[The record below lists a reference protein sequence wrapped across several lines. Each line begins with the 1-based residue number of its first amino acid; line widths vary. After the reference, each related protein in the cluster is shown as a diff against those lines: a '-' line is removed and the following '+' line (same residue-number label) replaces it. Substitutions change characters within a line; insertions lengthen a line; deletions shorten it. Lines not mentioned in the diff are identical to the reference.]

1 VAEKRPAK
9 DREED
14 PLPEEA
20 AGGLAELLE
29 PPELPELPEVPE
41 PPAEPPPAANLE
53 GRARLAEDRLTEVL
67 DAYRKLKTENE
78 SFRERTT
85 RNVER
90 RFDGRHE
97 RLLLKFIDIMDN
109 LDRALEAAQ
118 VNFASPP
125 LVEGLIL
132 VRTQLLQT
140 LKEEGLERIPVLG
153 LIFDPHVSEA
163 VGTEPVTESEHH
175 NVVVKELQRGWR
187 LKDRIA
193 RPSRVVLGEY
203 RDFVA
208 PPTEDAGE
216 ITLVEE
222 VPARPPAEGEQSL
235 EDIIAH
241 AEAEDAPTPPATAS
255 PAESLLD
262 GLLDDAPFEDPE
274 K

>member
-9 DREED
+9 DREPD
-14 PLPEEA
+14 PPPSDE
-20 AGGLAELLE
+20 GGLAELLE
-29 PPELPELPEVPE
+29 PAEVP
-41 PPAEPPPAANLE
+41 PSSDPATQ
-53 GRARLAEDRLTEVL
+53 RARLAEDRLTEVMA
-67 DAYRKLKTENE
+67 AYRQLKTDNE
-78 SFRERTT
+78 TYRERTA
-85 RNVER
+85 RNIER
-90 RFDGRHE
+90 RFESRHE

-153 LIFDPHVSEA
+153 LPFDPHVSEA
-163 VGTEPVTESEHH
+163 VATEPVGEAEHH

-203 RDFVA
+203 RDA
-208 PPTEDAGE
+208 AGAAAGE
-216 ITLVEE
+216 AAPREIPVKA
-222 VPARPPAEGEQSL
+222 PGEGEPSL
-235 EDIIAH
+235 EDIIART
-241 AEAEDAPTPPATAS
+241 EAEDLAANPPAPS

-262 GLLDDAPFEDPE
+262 GLLDEEE

>member
-9 DREED
+9 DRESD
-14 PLPEEA
+14 PPPPEEA

-29 PPELPELPEVPE
+29 PAEAA
-41 PPAEPPPAANLE
+41 PPDPVAQ
-53 GRARLAEDRLTEVL
+53 RARLAEDRLTEVL
-67 DAYRKLKTENE
+67 GAYRQLKTDNE
-78 SFRERTT
+78 TFRERTS
-85 RNVER
+85 RNLER
-90 RFDGRHE
+90 RFEGRHE
-97 RLLLKFIDIMDN
+97 TLLLKFIDIMDN

-153 LIFDPHVSEA
+153 LPFDPHVSEA
-163 VGTEPVTESEHH
+163 VATEPVTESEHH

-203 RDFVA
+203 RDGVDATPEGRSGPGIAAGA
-208 PPTEDAGE
+208 PSKPS
-216 ITLVEE
+216 
-222 VPARPPAEGEQSL
+222 PAEGEPSL
-235 EDIIAH
+235 EDIIART
-241 AEAEDAPTPPATAS
+241 EAEDAVPAPPSSA
-255 PAESLLD
+255 AESLLD
-262 GLLDDAPFEDPE
+262 GLLDDEE

>member
-9 DREED
+9 DRESD
-14 PLPEEA
+14 PPPPEEA

-29 PPELPELPEVPE
+29 T
-41 PPAEPPPAANLE
+41 AEAPPPDPAAQ
-53 GRARLAEDRLTEVL
+53 RARLAEDRLKEVL
-67 DAYRKLKTENE
+67 GAYRQLKTDNE
-78 SFRERTT
+78 TFRDRTS
-85 RNVER
+85 RNLER
-90 RFDGRHE
+90 RFEGRHE
-97 RLLLKFIDIMDN
+97 NLLLKFIDIMDN

-132 VRTQLLQT
+132 VRTQLLTT

-153 LIFDPHVSEA
+153 LPFDPHVSEA
-163 VGTEPVTESEHH
+163 VATEPVSESEHH

-203 RDFVA
+203 RFG
-208 PPTEDAGE
+208 AGAGDGRSG
-216 ITLVEE
+216 
-222 VPARPPAEGEQSL
+222 PGRAAEGEPSL
-235 EDIIAH
+235 EDIIART
-241 AEAEDAPTPPATAS
+241 EAEDAAIAPPS
-255 PAESLLD
+255 SAESLLD
-262 GLLDDAPFEDPE
+262 GLLDEDE

>member
-9 DREED
+9 DREPD
-14 PLPEEA
+14 PSPPDE
-20 AGGLAELLE
+20 GGLAELLE
-29 PPELPELPEVPE
+29 PAEA
-41 PPAEPPPAANLE
+41 PPSDPAAQ
-53 GRARLAEDRLTEVL
+53 RARLAEDRLTEVME
-67 DAYRKLKTENE
+67 AYRQLKTENE
-78 SFRERTT
+78 TYRERTS
-85 RNVER
+85 RNIER
-90 RFDGRHE
+90 RFESRHE

-140 LKEEGLERIPVLG
+140 LKDEGLERIPVLG
-153 LIFDPHVSEA
+153 LPFDPHVSEA
-163 VGTEPVTESEHH
+163 VATEPVGEAEHH

-203 RDFVA
+203 RDGSGA
-208 PPTEDAGE
+208 AAGE
-216 ITLVEE
+216 SAPKEAPVKA
-222 VPARPPAEGEQSL
+222 PGEGEPSL
-235 EDIIAH
+235 EDIIART
-241 AEAEDAPTPPATAS
+241 EAEDQAANPTAPS

-262 GLLDDAPFEDPE
+262 GLLDEEE

>member
-9 DREED
+9 DREPE
-14 PLPEEA
+14 PPPPEEA
-20 AGGLAELLE
+20 TGGLAELLE
-29 PPELPELPEVPE
+29 VTE
-41 PPAEPPPAANLE
+41 APAADVAE
-53 GRARLAEDRLTEVL
+53 GRARLAEDRLGEVL
-67 DAYRKLKTENE
+67 EAYRQLKTENE
-78 SFRERTT
+78 SFRERTS
-85 RNVER
+85 RNLER
-90 RFDGRHE
+90 RFEQRHE

-132 VRTQLLQT
+132 VRTQLLQM

-153 LIFDPHVSEA
+153 LPFDPHVSEA
-163 VGTEPVTESEHH
+163 VATEPVAEPEHH

-203 RDFVA
+203 REGGA
-208 PPTEDAGE
+208 ATEGRG
-216 ITLVEE
+216 IPGS
-222 VPARPPAEGEQSL
+222 PARPAAEGEPSL
-235 EDIIAH
+235 EDIIART
-241 AEAEDAPTPPATAS
+241 ETEDASTTPPS
-255 PAESLLD
+255 SAESLLD
-262 GLLDDAPFEDPE
+262 GLLDDDE

>member
-1 VAEKRPAK
+1 MAEKRPAK
-9 DREED
+9 DRELD
-14 PLPEEA
+14 PPPPDEA

-29 PPELPELPEVPE
+29 T
-41 PPAEPPPAANLE
+41 AEAPPPDPATQ
-53 GRARLAEDRLTEVL
+53 RARLAEDRLNEVL
-67 DAYRKLKTENE
+67 EAYRQLKTENE
-78 SFRERTT
+78 TFRDRTS

-90 RFDGRHE
+90 RFEGRHE

-153 LIFDPHVSEA
+153 LTFDPHVSEA
-163 VGTEPVTESEHH
+163 VATEPVSESEHH

-203 RDFVA
+203 RFG
-208 PPTEDAGE
+208 AGE
-216 ITLVEE
+216 GRPGPGIAAEAPSK
-222 VPARPPAEGEQSL
+222 PAAEGEPSL
-235 EDIIAH
+235 EDIIART
-241 AEAEDAPTPPATAS
+241 EAEDAAITPPS
-255 PAESLLD
+255 SAESLLD
-262 GLLDDAPFEDPE
+262 GLLDDEE

>member
-1 VAEKRPAK
+1 ME
-9 DREED
+9 
-14 PLPEEA
+14 
-20 AGGLAELLE
+20 
-29 PPELPELPEVPE
+29 
-41 PPAEPPPAANLE
+41 
-53 GRARLAEDRLTEVL
+53 
-67 DAYRKLKTENE
+67 AYRQLKTENE
-78 SFRERTT
+78 TFRERTA
-85 RNVER
+85 RNIER
-90 RFDGRHE
+90 RFESRHE

-153 LIFDPHVSEA
+153 LPFDPHVSEA
-163 VGTEPVTESEHH
+163 VATEPVGEAEHH
-175 NVVVKELQRGWR
+175 NVVIKELQRGWR

-203 RDFVA
+203 RDGTGAA
-208 PPTEDAGE
+208 PEGAPREA
-216 ITLVEE
+216 
-222 VPARPPAEGEQSL
+222 PAKPPGEGEPSL
-235 EDIIAH
+235 EDIIART
-241 AEAEDAPTPPATAS
+241 EAEDLATNPAAPS

-262 GLLDDAPFEDPE
+262 GLLDEDE

>member
-1 VAEKRPAK
+1 MADKRPAK
-9 DREED
+9 DREPD
-14 PLPEEA
+14 PPAPEEG

-29 PPELPELPEVPE
+29 A
-41 PPAEPPPAANLE
+41 AEAPPPDPVAQ
-53 GRARLAEDRLTEVL
+53 RARLAEDRLNEVL
-67 DAYRKLKTENE
+67 AAYRQLKTENE
-78 SFRERTT
+78 TFRDRTS
-85 RNVER
+85 RNIER
-90 RFDGRHE
+90 RFDARHE

-153 LIFDPHVSEA
+153 LPFDPHVSEA
-163 VGTEPVTESEHH
+163 VATEPVNESEHH

-193 RPSRVVLGEY
+193 RPSRVVLGEF
-203 RDFVA
+203 RDG
-208 PPTEDAGE
+208 AGE
-216 ITLVEE
+216 
-222 VPARPPAEGEQSL
+222 ARPMPGAPAAKSPAEGEPSL
-235 EDIIAH
+235 EDIIART
-241 AEAEDAPTPPATAS
+241 EAEDLVANPPASS

-262 GLLDDAPFEDPE
+262 GLLDDEE

>member
-9 DREED
+9 DRESD
-14 PLPEEA
+14 PPPPEEA

-29 PPELPELPEVPE
+29 T
-41 PPAEPPPAANLE
+41 AEPPLPDPAAQ
-53 GRARLAEDRLTEVL
+53 RARLAEDRLSEVL
-67 DAYRKLKTENE
+67 EAYRQLKTDNE
-78 SFRERTT
+78 TFRERTS
-85 RNVER
+85 RNLER
-90 RFDGRHE
+90 RFEGRHE

-132 VRTQLLQT
+132 VRTQLLTT

-153 LIFDPHVSEA
+153 LPFDPHVSEA
-163 VGTEPVTESEHH
+163 VATEPVSESEHH

-203 RDFVA
+203 RFGA
-208 PPTEDAGE
+208 GAGE
-216 ITLVEE
+216 GRSGPGIAAEAPSK
-222 VPARPPAEGEQSL
+222 PAAEGEPSL
-235 EDIIAH
+235 EDIIART
-241 AEAEDAPTPPATAS
+241 EAEDAAIAPPS
-255 PAESLLD
+255 SAESLLD
-262 GLLDDAPFEDPE
+262 GLLDEDE

>member
-1 VAEKRPAK
+1 MAEKRPAK
-9 DREED
+9 DREPD
-14 PLPEEA
+14 PSPPDE
-20 AGGLAELLE
+20 GGLAELLE
-29 PPELPELPEVPE
+29 PAEA
-41 PPAEPPPAANLE
+41 PPSDPAAQ
-53 GRARLAEDRLTEVL
+53 RARLAEDRLTEVME
-67 DAYRKLKTENE
+67 AYRQLKTENE
-78 SFRERTT
+78 TYRERTS
-85 RNVER
+85 RNIER
-90 RFDGRHE
+90 RFESRHE

-153 LIFDPHVSEA
+153 LPFDPHVSEA
-163 VGTEPVTESEHH
+163 VATEPVGEAEHH

-203 RDFVA
+203 RDGSGAASGESA
-208 PPTEDAGE
+208 PREAPVKAPG
-216 ITLVEE
+216 
-222 VPARPPAEGEQSL
+222 EGEPSL
-235 EDIIAH
+235 EDIIART
-241 AEAEDAPTPPATAS
+241 EAEDQAANPTAPS

-262 GLLDDAPFEDPE
+262 GLLDEEE